1 MWAVASS
8 SCGSTHL
15 ACRLCNSKFLCQHT
29 CELRIL
35 VDVWL
40 HAVNCRGLAKT
51 ITDTPINTKTGA
63 EAKNWKS
70 GKPVRVVRN
79 CKLAKHS
86 KYAPVEGNRYD
97 GIYKVFFN
105 DWLSFWPLFRAIT
118 LTKWTV
124 TFFKQTTQAIQLQAY
139 VLPAAER
146 KGDIKMDTGCLWY
159 DTVKLR
165 FGSFSCSIWT
175 GYTSFES
182 SRPADLDYLSFGS
195 IPWRCVILSDI
206 V

>member
-29 CELRIL
+29 CELGIL

-105 DWLSFWPLFRAIT
+105 DWLSFWPSFRAIT

-124 TFFKQTTQAIQLQAY
+124 TFFQTDNTSNSITSICFTCCW
-139 VLPAAER
+139 E
-146 KGDIKMDTGCLWY
+146 KGWY
-159 DTVKLR
+159 KNGHGMSVTR
-165 FGSFSCSIWT
+165 YG
-175 GYTSFES
+175 
-182 SRPADLDYLSFGS
+182 
-195 IPWRCVILSDI
+195 
-206 V
+206 